1 MTHEEIE
8 TDIYPIY
15 HAAVTV
21 PDRLYETHGHTKA
34 YELHSLAASHLVE
47 LSGQDAYS
55 DVVQWGEAPTREQCE
70 AFVASWVA
78 FLKELA

>member
-1 MTHEEIE
+1 MTTQIE

-21 PDRLYETHGHTKA
+21 PDHLAEAHRHTRE

-47 LSGQDAYS
+47 LSGQDSYS
-55 DVVQWGEAPTREQCE
+55 EVVEWGKAPTREQCE
-70 AFVASWVA
+70 AFVASWVK
-78 FLKELA
+78 FLEELA